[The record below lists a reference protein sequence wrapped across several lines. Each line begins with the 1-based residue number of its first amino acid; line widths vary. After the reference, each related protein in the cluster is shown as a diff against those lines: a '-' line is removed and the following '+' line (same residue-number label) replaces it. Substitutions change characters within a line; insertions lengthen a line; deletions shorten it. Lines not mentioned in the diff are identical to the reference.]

1 MEGVSRAPPFASIT
15 DSDHGA
21 YLLLV
26 NVSLLIVLAFF
37 IAAKISSSIYLKRRR
52 TTTSFPIYVG
62 TVVAIIQ
69 TIILQY
75 AVKYGLGK
83 KQGSLAADSFEKYSK
98 YNYAAQLLHII
109 PVALSKLSTTLL
121 VHMLTPQ
128 RGLQKACL
136 ATIGAIGVWTVFALC
151 AIAFQCP
158 LPDAWLYRPDRCTA
172 KGALMYLVA
181 IMNILTDVAVLTLPF
196 FMMHKVQMS
205 QGKRVKILCA
215 FCTRA
220 LLVARHRTSYSTLM
234 ETQCRLAHNRATGD
248 TPTILNLIRYYIANM
263 YTNLI
268 AACIPTLYHIF
279 AGLHSGLITTR
290 LPDNVELSTRRKG
303 SSYGKQ
309 TPLSAEKRRSIY
321 TGFAFG
327 NGDSVVTTN
336 VRTDSREGRLSR
348 IPSDDSGGTSAST
361 KQLTMESRRDGVLK
375 TVDIHVH
382 AEHDSD

>member
-1 MEGVSRAPPFASIT
+1 MEGVSQTPPFASIT

-37 IAAKISSSIYLKRRR
+37 IAAKIGSSIYLKRRR
-52 TTTSFPIYVG
+52 TTTSSPIYVG

-69 TIILQY
+69 TIILQH
-75 AVKYGLGK
+75 AVKYGLGR
-83 KQGSLAADSFEKYSK
+83 KQDSLPADSFEKYSK
-98 YNYAAQLLHII
+98 YNYAAQLLQII

-121 VHMLTPQ
+121 VHILTP
-128 RGLQKACL
+128 RSGLQSACL

-158 LPDAWLYRPDRCTA
+158 LPDSWLYSPDRCTA
-172 KGALMYLVA
+172 KGALMYPIAVL
-181 IMNILTDVAVLTLPF
+181 NILTDVAVLALPF
-196 FMMHKVQMS
+196 FMMHKVQMT

-220 LLVARHRTSYSTLM
+220 LLVDLHCGSGSIATEAGLTQAGSIVIPSTFA
-234 ETQCRLAHNRATGD
+234 Q
-248 TPTILNLIRYYIANM
+248 ANM

-268 AACIPTLYHIF
+268 VACLPTLYHIF

-327 NGDSVVTTN
+327 NGDSVVTTS

-348 IPSDDSGGTSAST
+348 IPSDDSEGTGAST

-382 AEHDSD
+382 VEHDSDQ

>member
-1 MEGVSRAPPFASIT
+1 MEGVSRTPPFASIT

-52 TTTSFPIYVG
+52 TTTSSPIYVG

-83 KQGSLAADSFEKYSK
+83 KQDSLTAESFEKYSK

-121 VHMLTPQ
+121 VHILTP
-128 RGLQKACL
+128 RRD
-136 ATIGAIGVWTVFALC
+136 V
-151 AIAFQCP
+151 
-158 LPDAWLYRPDRCTA
+158 WLYRPDRCTT
-172 KGALMYLVA
+172 KGALMYLIA
-181 IMNILTDVAVLTLPF
+181 IMNILTDVAILTLPF
-196 FMMHKVQMS
+196 FMMHKVQMT
-205 QGKRVKILCA
+205 QGKRVKILA
-215 FCTRA
+215 V
-220 LLVARHRTSYSTLM
+220 LLTIGQLVTLPQSLTSSDTTWSTV
-234 ETQCRLAHNRATGD
+234 
-248 TPTILNLIRYYIANM
+248 TPSTFAQANM

-268 AACIPTLYHIF
+268 VACLPTLYHIF

-336 VRTDSREGRLSR
+336 VRTDSGERRLSR
-348 IPSDDSGGTSAST
+348 IPSDDSEGTSAST

-382 AEHDSD
+382 VEHDSD

>member
-1 MEGVSRAPPFASIT
+1 MEGVSRTPSFASIT

-26 NVSLLIVLAFF
+26 NVCLLIVLVFF

-52 TTTSFPIYVG
+52 TTTSYPIYVG

-83 KQGSLAADSFEKYSK
+83 KQGSLAADSFEQYSK
-98 YNYAAQLLHII
+98 YNYAAQLLYII

-128 RGLQKACL
+128 RGLQNACL
-136 ATIGAIGVWTVFALC
+136 ATMGAIGIWTVFALC

-158 LPDAWLYRPDRCTA
+158 LPDAWLYRPGRCTA

-181 IMNILTDVAVLTLPF
+181 ITNILTDMAVLTLPF

-220 LLVARHRTSYSTLM
+220 LTVLLTTGQLATLPRSLTSSDTTWSALISSTFA
-234 ETQCRLAHNRATGD
+234 Q
-248 TPTILNLIRYYIANM
+248 ANM

-268 AACIPTLYHIF
+268 VACLPTLYHIF

-303 SSYGKQ
+303 STYGKQ
-309 TPLSAEKRRSIY
+309 TPLSTEKRGSIY
-321 TGFAFG
+321 TG

-348 IPSDDSGGTSAST
+348 ILSDDSGGTSAST

-382 AEHDSD
+382 VEHDSD

>member
-1 MEGVSRAPPFASIT
+1 MEGVSRTPPFASIT

-37 IAAKISSSIYLKRRR
+37 IAAKIGSSIYLKRRR
-52 TTTSFPIYVG
+52 TTTSSPIYVG

-75 AVKYGLGK
+75 AVKYGLGR
-83 KQGSLAADSFEKYSK
+83 KQDSVNADSFEKYSK
-98 YNYAAQLLHII
+98 YNYAAQLLQII

-121 VHMLTPQ
+121 VHILTP
-128 RGLQKACL
+128 RGGLQKACL

-158 LPDAWLYRPDRCTA
+158 LPDTWLYRPDRCPA
-172 KGALMYLVA
+172 KGALMYLIAV
-181 IMNILTDVAVLTLPF
+181 MNILTDVAVLSLPF

-215 FCTRA
+215 FCARA
-220 LLVARHRTSYSTLM
+220 LAVLLTIGQLATLPQSLPSSDTTWSIVIPSTFA
-234 ETQCRLAHNRATGD
+234 Q
-248 TPTILNLIRYYIANM
+248 ANM

-268 AACIPTLYHIF
+268 VACLPTLYHIF

-348 IPSDDSGGTSAST
+348 IPSDDSQGTSAST

-382 AEHDSD
+382 VEHDSDS

>member
-1 MEGVSRAPPFASIT
+1 MEGVSRTPPFASIT

-52 TTTSFPIYVG
+52 TTTSSPIYVG

-83 KQGSLAADSFEKYSK
+83 KQDSLTAESFEKYSK

-121 VHMLTPQ
+121 VHILTPR

-136 ATIGAIGVWTVFALC
+136 ATIGAIGVWAVFALC

-158 LPDAWLYRPDRCTA
+158 LPDVWLYRPDRCTT

-181 IMNILTDVAVLTLPF
+181 IMNILTDVAILTLPF
-196 FMMHKVQMS
+196 FMMHKVQMT
-205 QGKRVKILCA
+205 QGKRVKILA
-215 FCTRA
+215 V
-220 LLVARHRTSYSTLM
+220 LLTIGQLVTLPQSLTSSDTTWSTVAPSTFA
-234 ETQCRLAHNRATGD
+234 Q
-248 TPTILNLIRYYIANM
+248 ANM

-268 AACIPTLYHIF
+268 VACLPTLYHIF

-336 VRTDSREGRLSR
+336 VRTDSRDRRLSR
-348 IPSDDSGGTSAST
+348 IPSDDSEGTSAST

-382 AEHDSD
+382 VEHDSD

>member
-1 MEGVSRAPPFASIT
+1 MEGVSRTPPFASIT
-15 DSDHGA
+15 DIDHGA

-37 IAAKISSSIYLKRRR
+37 IAAKIGSSIYLKRRR
-52 TTTSFPIYVG
+52 TATSSPIYVG

-69 TIILQY
+69 TIILQH
-75 AVKYGLGK
+75 AVKYGLGR
-83 KQGSLAADSFEKYSK
+83 KQDSLPADSFEKYSK
-98 YNYAAQLLHII
+98 YNYTAQLLQIF

-121 VHMLTPQ
+121 VHILTP
-128 RGLQKACL
+128 RSGLQNACL

-158 LPDAWLYRPDRCTA
+158 LPDPWLYRPDRCMA
-172 KGALMYLVA
+172 KGALMYPIAV
-181 IMNILTDVAVLTLPF
+181 MNSLTDVAVLALPF
-196 FMMHKVQMS
+196 FMMHKVQMT
-205 QGKRVKILCA
+205 QGKRVKILA
-215 FCTRA
+215 I
-220 LLVARHRTSYSTLM
+220 LLTTGQLATLPQSLTSSDTTWSIVVPSTFA
-234 ETQCRLAHNRATGD
+234 Q
-248 TPTILNLIRYYIANM
+248 ANM

-268 AACIPTLYHIF
+268 VACLPTLYHIF

-303 SSYGKQ
+303 SSYSKQ

-327 NGDSVVTTN
+327 NGGSVVTTN

-348 IPSDDSGGTSAST
+348 IPSDNSEGTGAST
-361 KQLTMESRRDGVLK
+361 KQLTMEPRRDGVLK

-382 AEHDSD
+382 VEHDSDQ